1 VNTDVAQKETE
12 EAEVKT
18 LSENHQWLKPT
29 LAQIVSDTTGRL
41 KMARCYKG
49 GHSWMRP
56 QDPVFV
62 LKRAAVGG
70 FSPNELYLLPIFI
83 WLPHYLPGHPD
94 SFKCECGAK
103 LILHGKS
110 FSACFKPC

>member
-41 KMARCYKG
+41 KMARCYKD

-70 FSPNELYLLPIFI
+70 FSPNLPSTNIHLVTTLFA
-83 WLPHYLPGHPD
+83 WPPR
-94 SFKCECGAK
+94 F
-103 LILHGKS
+103 
-110 FSACFKPC
+110 FQV